1 MGARNRKEPPPYENT
16 CLLKKE
22 TKYADYTRGTAHHP
36 VIPPKR
42 TSDELYVSH
51 YDGITY
57 CGHVE
62 IYIYIREKMERNERV
77 GSSHSNRF
85 YLYFFFCF
93 SSVIFSI
100 ELSAGLYFNPH
111 CSIA

>member
-1 MGARNRKEPPPYENT
+1 MFVEKRDQVG
-16 CLLKKE
+16 
-22 TKYADYTRGTAHHP
+22 GTAHHP
-36 VIPPKR
+36 AIPPKR

-62 IYIYIREKMERNERV
+62 IYIYIREKMERNERL

-85 YLYFFFCF
+85 YLYFFSGF
-93 SSVIFSI
+93 SRVVFST
-100 ELSAGLYFNPH
+100 ELSAIPTAALLNWY
-111 CSIA
+111 